1 MEGLKACPFC
11 GGKAYF
17 RTTSTGCQGEIRKI
31 GFQIECRDC
40 RVSIP
45 KTYGLELR
53 LNEIG
58 EIEML
63 LDERKKA
70 LSQWNYRGGEQP

>member
-1 MEGLKACPFC
+1 MKELKKCPFC
-11 GGKAYF
+11 GGKAHF
-17 RTTSTGCQGEIRKI
+17 ITTSTGYQGEIKKI
-31 GFQIECRDC
+31 EFKIECRDC
-40 RVSIP
+40 RVSTP

-63 LDERKKA
+63 LDERQKA
-70 LSQWNYRGGEQP
+70 VSQWNYREGGQP